1 MSTEAILTILGIGLP
16 GLGAVMWWMYRRLW
30 TTNDKEH
37 AEIKAEIKDVEKEAD
52 DGRRAI
58 HGRIENLTTHIST
71 EYVPNAVYEQ
81 GITNVNQNLENLR
94 VDFRT
99 FGKSVEKKF
108 DTLNENLIEV
118 IKNSKIKEPCTNL
131 HTS

>member
-1 MSTEAILTILGIGLP
+1 MSSEAILAIVGIGLP

-37 AEIKAEIKDVEKEAD
+37 AEIKAEVKEVEKESD
-52 DGRRAI
+52 DGRRVI
-58 HGRIENLTTHIST
+58 HGRIDTLAIHLSKK
-71 EYVPNAVYEQ
+71 YVPNAVYEQ

-99 FGKSVEKKF
+99 LGKSVEKKF

-118 IKNSKIKEPCTNL
+118 IKNSKSKG
-131 HTS
+131 S